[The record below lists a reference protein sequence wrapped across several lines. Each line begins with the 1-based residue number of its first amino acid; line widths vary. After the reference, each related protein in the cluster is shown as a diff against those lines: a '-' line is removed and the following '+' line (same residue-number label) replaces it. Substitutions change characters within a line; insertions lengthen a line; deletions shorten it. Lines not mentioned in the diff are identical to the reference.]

1 MSYWDYEEP
10 MWEPSEADELFDE
23 IKSKLI
29 DAAKDSLKSDM
40 EHLKSR
46 NEYLEKRNKELEDK
60 AREVSSK
67 ESDLEYKSRNL
78 RREVEREFYKAAI
91 EDIFKDMIEKSQ
103 LWFAEN
109 KPHEKPKCDKCD
121 ENRNWV
127 LTWPNGEKVTKK
139 CDCAQP
145 DYWYEPKE
153 AWIDTL
159 RYRIQN
165 SNYQSERHYRLDK
178 TYDRIGGEYTCP
190 YRNSLSGY
198 CSLTACYKGQT
209 IVPINYEEMLIFPH
223 TIGDITYYNKE
234 ELIKWVENQQKLNKD
249 PNYGIGNW
257 C

>member
-1 MSYWDYEEP
+1 MSYWDYDEP
-10 MWEPSEADELFDE
+10 IWEPSEADELFDE

-40 EHLKSR
+40 EYIKSR

-60 AREVSSK
+60 AQEVSNK
-67 ESDLEYKSRNL
+67 ERDLEYKSRNL
-78 RREVEREFYKAAI
+78 RREVEKEFYKAAI

-145 DYWYEPKE
+145 DYWYEPNE

-165 SNYQSERHYRLDK
+165 SNYQSERYYRLDK
-178 TYDRIGGEYTCP
+178 TYDRIGGEYNDYSYSDFGIQLVYDKFCDDVIEK
-190 YRNSLSGY
+190 RKQLGY
-198 CSLTACYKGQT
+198 GKK
-209 IVPINYEEMLIFPH
+209 
-223 TIGDITYYNKE
+223 IGFKSKE
-234 ELIKWVENQQKLNKD
+234 ECQKYCDWLNERRR
-249 PNYGIGNW
+249 NNE
-257 C
+257 